1 MERIA
6 TAAIVLDKRSE
17 KKDGTHPV
25 KIRVTFDQE
34 SRKYGT
40 KYSLNEDDYEK
51 LNVKGT
57 RAQRI
62 TDIKKALAA
71 TLQKANDIIGKI
83 EEFTFDEFEN
93 SYLDKRGDMT
103 DIFNAFDEIVG
114 QKRQA
119 GRIGTAIGYEYAKKS
134 LQKFEA
140 RGSQTKDS
148 ELTKPLHFKKITIAY
163 LKEYDSWMRSEGK
176 TVKVKGKTDTT
187 IEDTYTTTGNTTT
200 TIGMYL
206 RNVRALVNN
215 AVKANVIKASAYPF
229 GVGKYEIPTSNSIK
243 KALTNEELKKLFAY
257 HPEEGSPEHFFY
269 DLWLFSY
276 LCNGMNVKDILQLRY
291 SDIHGESLIF
301 VRAKTEHTTK
311 QRTEIEAILT
321 PIAKQIIERWGT
333 KPVQSHSFIFPFLT
347 NDMAPNKQ
355 HLVKEQAVWQINKY
369 IKKVAVN
376 VGIDSKL
383 TTYVARHSYTS
394 KLLRAGISIEFLRQ
408 QLGHTDSKTTL
419 NYAQKIDF
427 NTKKETTNLL
437 TEF

>member
-25 KIRVTFDQE
+25 KIRITYDQE
-34 SRKYGT
+34 NRKYGT

-71 TLQKANDIIGKI
+71 TLQKANDIIGKM

-93 SYLDKRGDMT
+93 LYLDKRGDMT
-103 DIFNAFDEIVG
+103 DIFNAFDEIIS
-114 QKRQA
+114 QKRQS
-119 GRIGTAIGYEYAKKS
+119 GRIGTAISYEYAKKS

-140 RGSQTKDS
+140 RGSKLREPGETKS
-148 ELTKPLHFKKITIAY
+148 LQFKKITTAY

-176 TVKVKGKTDTT
+176 TIKVKGDTKTT
-187 IEDTYTTTGNTTT
+187 ENTYATTGNTTT

-206 RNVRALVNN
+206 RNVRALVNS

-229 GVGKYEIPTSNSIK
+229 GVDKYEIPTTNSIK
-243 KALTNEELKKLFAY
+243 KALSNDELKKLFAY
-257 HPEEGSPEHFFY
+257 QPEEGSPEHFYY

-276 LCNGMNVKDILQLRY
+276 LCNGMNVKDILQLKYADRK
-291 SDIHGESLIF
+291 GESLIF

-321 PIAKQIIERWGT
+321 PIAKQIIDRWGT
-333 KPVQSHSFIFPFLT
+333 KPVQSNNFIFPFLT
-347 NDMAPNKQ
+347 NDMTPDKQ
-355 HLVKEQAVWQINKY
+355 YKVKEQAVWQINKY
-369 IKKVAVN
+369 IKKVAVKIN
-376 VGIDSKL
+376 IDSNL

-427 NTKKETTNLL
+427 DTKKEATNLL
-437 TEF
+437 TDF

>member
-71 TLQKANDIIGKI
+71 TLQKANEIIGKMD
-83 EEFTFDEFEN
+83 EFTFEEFEN
-93 SYLDKRGDMT
+93 LFLEKRGDMT

-114 QKRQA
+114 QKKEA
-119 GRIGTAIGYEYAKKS
+119 GRIGTAIGYQYAKKS

-140 RGSQTKDS
+140 RGSKLKESD
-148 ELTKPLHFKKITIAY
+148 ETKPLHFKKITIAY

-176 TVKVKGKTDTT
+176 TIKVKGNTDTKT
-187 IEDTYTTTGNTTT
+187 VNTYATTGNTTT

-243 KALTNEELKKLFAY
+243 KALSNDELKKLFAY
-257 HPEEGSPEHFFY
+257 QPEPGSPEHYFF

-276 LCNGMNVKDILQLRY
+276 LCNGLNIKDILRLKY

-333 KPVQSHSFIFPFLT
+333 KPVKSDNFIFPFLT
-347 NDMAPNKQ
+347 NDMTPDKQ
-355 HLVKEQAVWQINKY
+355 HKVKEQAVWQINKY
-369 IKKVAVN
+369 VKKVADK
-376 VGIDSKL
+376 VGIDAKM

-394 KLLRAGISIEFLRQ
+394 MLLRAGISIEFLRQ